1 MTANS
6 QPPEPTVP
14 AKKDEARVWDE
25 IRKFY
30 AGLSPERRRQ
40 LHLSEPEYER
50 ASAEAAE
57 RARRNRPKYRLTRQA
72 KKALGKVSPE
82 LAWLQVGTMV
92 AHVQEQYEE
101 AGEELCRINDLGED
115 LWNLLEW
122 LGNMDPVKGL
132 NLLNNQVPDL
142 NLRGIPHQAP
152 LSVLEA
158 VLKMAVNRA
167 GLSESDC
174 RRLFRKS

>member
-1 MTANS
+1 M
-6 QPPEPTVP
+6 
-14 AKKDEARVWDE
+14 
-25 IRKFY
+25 
-30 AGLSPERRRQ
+30 SPECRRQ
-40 LHLSEPEYER
+40 LHLAEPEYEK

-57 RARRNRPKYRLTRQA
+57 RARRDRPKYRLTKQA
-72 KKALGKVSPE
+72 KKALGKLSPE

-101 AGEELCRINDLGED
+101 AGEELCRVHDLGED
-115 LWNLLEW
+115 LSDLLEW
-122 LGNMDPVKGL
+122 LESMDPVKGL

-142 NLRGIPHQAP
+142 NLRDIPHQAP
-152 LSVLEA
+152 LSVVEA